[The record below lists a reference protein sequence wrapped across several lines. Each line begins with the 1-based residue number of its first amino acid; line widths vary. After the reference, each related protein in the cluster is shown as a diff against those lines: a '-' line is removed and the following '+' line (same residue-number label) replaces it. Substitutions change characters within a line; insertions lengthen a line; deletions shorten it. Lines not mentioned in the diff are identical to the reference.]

1 MKNRDQFEGR
11 VKSFY
16 LELGQRLDGIDGIV
30 DRARA
35 YRSAL
40 MEAGLAG
47 LSYPRAVGGQGLDP
61 DFEVAFRKAS
71 LDLLPPEDAMLTIG
85 IGMALPT
92 IHEYGTEEIQR
103 RFLRPGLAGE
113 EIWCQLYS
121 EPGAGSDL
129 AGLTTSAFRD
139 GDEWI
144 VTGQKVW
151 TSVAEHAD
159 LAILLARTDPDLP
172 KHRGITM
179 FVLDMKQPGVT
190 VRPLK
195 QMTGAAEF
203 NEVFLDEARI
213 PADWVLGEVNGGWS
227 LAVALLAHE
236 RSSLGRGTRT
246 SDEAK
251 AKTGRAP
258 LPFDGLV
265 QRARDR
271 DRLDDPSIRQE
282 LAVVYSG
289 EQLIAWGA
297 ARDLHPSIGKLWRTL
312 QGWRAAQLAHLIGG
326 PAAIGWAP
334 DDTDADY
341 WAYHVLNCRGMS
353 LGGGTD
359 EIQKNTLGE
368 RVLGL
373 PREPGPRRDTPFRDL
388 LRN

>member
-1 MKNRDQFEGR
+1 MESREQFQDR
-11 VKSFY
+11 VRSFY
-16 LELGQRLDGIDGIV
+16 LGMEQELLGIEGPAN
-30 DRARA
+30 RARA
-35 YRSAL
+35 YRGAL
-40 MEAGLAG
+40 MQAGLAG
-47 LSYPRAVGGQGLDP
+47 LSYPRSVGGQGLDP
-61 DFEVAFRKAS
+61 DFELAFRQAS

-85 IGMALPT
+85 IDMALST
-92 IHEYGTEEIQR
+92 IGEYGSEELQQR
-103 RFLRPGLAGE
+103 FIPTGLAGE

-129 AGLTTSAFRD
+129 AGLTTSAVRD

-159 LAILLARTDPDLP
+159 LAILLARTDPELP

-179 FVLDMKQPGVT
+179 LVLNMHQPGVN
-190 VRPLK
+190 VRPLR

-213 PADWVLGEVNGGWS
+213 PVDWILGEVNGGWP

-236 RSSLGRGTRT
+236 RTSLGQGVRT
-246 SDEAK
+246 SNEAK

-265 QRARDR
+265 QRARDQA
-271 DRLDDPSIRQE
+271 RLADPEIRQE
-282 LAVVYSG
+282 LARVYCG

-297 ARDLHPSIGKLWRTL
+297 ARDLHPSVGKLWRTI

-326 PAAIGWAP
+326 TSAMAWT
-334 DDTDADY
+334 DDDDEADY

-373 PREPGPRRDTPFRDL
+373 PREPGAHRDTPFRDL